1 MNIIVEK
8 SSLEYFIISLKK
20 KKKISKPASL
30 PIDDIKFFS

>member
-20 KKKISKPASL
+20 KKKSANLLHYLLMI
-30 PIDDIKFFS
+30 